1 MKSAPSTAGKRY
13 ARIVGLGHCLPERV
27 LDNDGLRDYVDTSDE
42 WIRSRTGIAQRHLAA
57 EDQLSSDLALPAAK
71 EALQA
76 AQLAASDLDGII
88 FATTTPDRIYPSTA
102 CLLQRRLGG
111 APGFAFDVQAVC
123 SGFLYALAVAEAFV
137 AAGRAERLLVV
148 GAEVYSHILDWN
160 DRNTCV
166 LFGDGAGAAVVTAS
180 DSPGIR
186 SAHLYADGSYADCLT
201 VNGHVRGGR
210 VEGDAFTRMDGSV
223 VYRFAVE
230 KMSAA
235 AATALA
241 GHQADWLVLHQ
252 ANSRIIEAV
261 RKRLRVPTERTVST
275 VADHGNTSAA
285 SIPLALSI
293 SHQRF
298 SSGDNV
304 LVAAVGGGFTWGALL
319 FTW

>member
-1 MKSAPSTAGKRY
+1 M
-13 ARIVGLGHCLPERV
+13 
-27 LDNDGLRDYVDTSDE
+27 
-42 WIRSRTGIAQRHLAA
+42 
-57 EDQLSSDLALPAAK
+57 
-71 EALQA
+71 
-76 AQLAASDLDGII
+76 
-88 FATTTPDRIYPSTA
+88 
-102 CLLQRRLGG
+102 
-111 APGFAFDVQAVC
+111 
-123 SGFLYALAVAEAFV
+123 
-137 AAGRAERLLVV
+137 
-148 GAEVYSHILDWN
+148 
-160 DRNTCV
+160 

-235 AATALA
+235 ATTALA
-241 GHQADWLVLHQ
+241 GRQADWLVLHQ

-261 RKRLRVPTERTVST
+261 RKRLRVPTEKTVST